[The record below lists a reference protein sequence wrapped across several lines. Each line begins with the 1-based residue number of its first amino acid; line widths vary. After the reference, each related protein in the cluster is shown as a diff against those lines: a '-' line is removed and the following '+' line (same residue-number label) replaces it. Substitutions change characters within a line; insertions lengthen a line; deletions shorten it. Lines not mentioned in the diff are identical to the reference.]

1 MGIENQRDVCWARGW
16 TEDWSAVEGAFL
28 GGPLALGP
36 VCAGRALA
44 LATHPASTSDPHYGL
59 LIDEAV
65 GAGIEDLCVLFCV

>member
-1 MGIENQRDVCWARGW
+1 ME
-16 TEDWSAVEGAFL
+16 EAFL

-65 GAGIEDLCVLFCV
+65 GAGTEDLCVLFCV

>member
-1 MGIENQRDVCWARGW
+1 MYAEHGAGPKIGARWRD
-16 TEDWSAVEGAFL
+16 SAFL

-65 GAGIEDLCVLFCV
+65 GAGTEDLCVLFCV